1 MDETNEDVTLDTT
14 NEDEVTTEDT
24 EVVDEEKETLRQQN
38 KELFARAKKAEGF
51 VLENGEWVK
60 KPEKK
65 SEKEKKETKSD
76 DGLSQ
81 KDLYALMNAHVPEDD
96 IDQVADY
103 AKLKGIT
110 VSEALKTS
118 FVKSLLS
125 DSEEMRKSA
134 EVTTV
139 GTRRAPTGKISDE
152 AFLKKIE
159 TDGVPEAGTPEA
171 ERLFEI
177 RHRKN

>member
-14 NEDEVTTEDT
+14 NEEEVTESDSTE
-24 EVVDEEKETLRQQN
+24 EVDEEKETLKKQN

-60 KPEKK
+60 KKAVV
-65 SEKEKKETKSD
+65 EKKESQKD

-81 KDLYALMNAHVPEDD
+81 KDLYALMKANVPEDD

-103 AKLKGIT
+103 AKLKGIS

-118 FVKSLLS
+118 FVKALLS
-125 DSEEMRKSA
+125 DAEEVRKSA
-134 EVTTV
+134 EVTTT
-139 GTRRAPTGKISDE
+139 GTRRAPTGKMSDE
-152 AFLKKIE
+152 AFLKKIQ
-159 TDGVPEAGTPEA
+159 TDGAPEPGSPEA
-171 ERLFEI
+171 ERLFEL
-177 RHRKN
+177 RRNRKN